1 LFDSV
6 GFLGGTQMLLDF
18 TTLLFYTDPGS
29 GALLMQLIAATLL
42 GGLFYFRRLKDF
54 IFRKSNAEKVEQV
67 SPENSLEEPQK

>member
-1 LFDSV
+1 
-6 GFLGGTQMLLDF
+6 MHLDLIN
-18 TTLLFYTDPGS
+18 TTFLFYTDPGS
-29 GALLMQLIAATLL
+29 GALLMQLIAAVLL